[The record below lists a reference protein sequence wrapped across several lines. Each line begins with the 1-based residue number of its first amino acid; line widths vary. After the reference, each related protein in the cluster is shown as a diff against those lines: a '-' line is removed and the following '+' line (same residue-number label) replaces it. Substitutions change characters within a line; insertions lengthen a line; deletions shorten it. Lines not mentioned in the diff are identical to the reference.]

1 MKSQTI
7 ALLLGGVL
15 PAIFFGVSG
24 VIQKSSAKASIG
36 TGPYLIVVGLVV
48 LLMGLLFTVYQNDWN
63 INLTSGAYTTL
74 YAVLWTLGVAC
85 IAIALARYD
94 AQISQLVPLYNMNTL
109 VAVLI
114 GLVLFNEWKDLNL
127 TRLLLATVLTIGGGM
142 LAAYSTK

>member
-1 MKSQTI
+1 
-7 ALLLGGVL
+7 
-15 PAIFFGVSG
+15 
-24 VIQKSSAKASIG
+24 
-36 TGPYLIVVGLVV
+36 
-48 LLMGLLFTVYQNDWN
+48 LFTVYQNDWN
-63 INLTSGAYTTL
+63 INLTSGAYTIL

-127 TRLLLATVLTIGGGM
+127 TRLLLATVLTIGGGI
-142 LAAYSTK
+142 LAAYST